1 MFGGITRFDEA
12 TFSGDADVGDAT
24 FSGDADFGEATFSG
38 DADFGE
44 ATFGGPTSFAG
55 TDFGS
60 GAIAFEN
67 PRQWGPPAPT
77 VDWDSD
83 PSTKPENVTP
93 QSWPPTP
100 VA

>member
-1 MFGGITRFDEA
+1 MRGHVGHTAQFSEA
-12 TFSGDADVGDAT
+12 TFSGDTGFHKAT
-24 FSGDADFGEATFSG
+24 FSGDALFGEATFSG
-38 DADFGE
+38 
-44 ATFGGPTSFAG
+44 PTSFAR

-77 VDWDSD
+77 FDWDGD
-83 PSTKPENVTP
+83 LSTKPENVTP

>member
-1 MFGGITRFDEA
+1 LFDEA
-12 TFSGDADVGDAT
+12 TFSGAAGFDEVT
-24 FSGDADFGEATFSG
+24 FSGDALFDEATFSG
-38 DADFGE
+38 HA
-44 ATFGGPTSFAG
+44 SFSG

-77 VDWDSD
+77 FDWDGD
-83 PSTKPENVTP
+83 PSTKPENVKP
-93 QSWPPTP
+93 RSWPPTP